1 MQPRPIA
8 RAAVRKTEISAKGGR
23 TAAARPGNGGIDGEE
38 SELGTELRSHAN
50 EQGNLQRMTERR
62 GGGLGECRA
71 ERAGRVHRAAGIDAH
86 LRLIG
91 AGEVAEF
98 VNDGTLL
105 RSQQQQEET

>member
-1 MQPRPIA
+1 M
-8 RAAVRKTEISAKGGR
+8 
-23 TAAARPGNGGIDGEE
+23 GNGGIDDEE
-38 SELGTELRSHAN
+38 SELGTELRSGAN
-50 EQGNLQRMTERR
+50 EQGNLQRLTECR

-71 ERAGRVHRAAGIDAH
+71 ERAGRIHRAAGIDAH

>member
-1 MQPRPIA
+1 MA

-38 SELGTELRSHAN
+38 SGLDNELRLHAN

-62 GGGLGECRA
+62 GGGLGERRA
-71 ERAGRVHRAAGIDAH
+71 ERAGGVHRAAGLDAH
-86 LRLIG
+86 LGLIG

-105 RSQQQQEET
+105 RGQQQQEET